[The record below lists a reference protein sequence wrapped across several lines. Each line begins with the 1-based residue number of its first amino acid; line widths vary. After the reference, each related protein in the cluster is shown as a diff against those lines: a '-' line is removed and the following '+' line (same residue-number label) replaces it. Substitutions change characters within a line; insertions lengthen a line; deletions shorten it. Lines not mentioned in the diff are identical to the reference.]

1 MKQDLINTQT
11 AHWKVE
17 ALDNGMTIADADT
30 LQKEAALYADADN
43 CSPENIQCLLGQ
55 WLYGEINRFFDNT
68 GNVEAGI
75 TIQIHS
81 FI

>member
-11 AHWKVE
+11 AHWEVE

-43 CSPENIQCLLGQ
+43 RGPENIQRLLGR
-55 WLYGEINRFFDNT
+55 WLYGEIDRFFDNT
-68 GNVEAGI
+68 GNVKAGI
-75 TIQIHS
+75 TIQMHN

>member
-11 AHWKVE
+11 AHWEVE

-30 LQKEAALYADADN
+30 LQKEAALYADADKEQPRKHSAPS
-43 CSPENIQCLLGQ
+43 CQ